1 MEIKMRRTRKKPNN
15 TSRQNGF
22 TLLETA
28 IAMVVMMIGGL
39 GIAAVF
45 SYAVKNNTGSRDRA
59 VSLAVAQQEVERL
72 RTLPFNDAALAATPN
87 TVTPTTLKNGG
98 RRYSV
103 LTRIVDTTTS
113 SKTIQVQVT
122 PLSNADAW
130 AGRTVQII
138 FQRSTFTLGPYTG
151 GL

>member
-1 MEIKMRRTRKKPNN
+1 
-15 TSRQNGF
+15 
-22 TLLETA
+22 
-28 IAMVVMMIGGL
+28 MVVMMIGGL

>member
-1 MEIKMRRTRKKPNN
+1 MRLTHKKPNSA
-15 TSRQNGF
+15 SRQNGF

-28 IAMVVMMIGGL
+28 IAMVVMMVGGL

-72 RTLPFNDAALAATPN
+72 RTLPFNNAGLAATPN
-87 TVTPTTLKNGG
+87 NVAPTTITNGG

-103 LTRIVDTTTS
+103 LTTIADTTTS

-122 PLSNADAW
+122 PLSNSDGW
-130 AGRTVQII
+130 AARSVQIT
-138 FQRSTFTLGPYTG
+138 FQRSTFTLGPFTG
-151 GL
+151 GP

>member
-1 MEIKMRRTRKKPNN
+1 
-15 TSRQNGF
+15 
-22 TLLETA
+22 
-28 IAMVVMMIGGL
+28 MMIGGL

-45 SYAVKNNTGSRDRA
+45 SYAVKNNTGARDRA

-72 RTLPFNDAALAATPN
+72 RTLPFNDAGLAATPN
-87 TVTPTTLKNGG
+87 NVTPTTLKNGG

-103 LTRIVDTTTS
+103 LTTIVDTTTS

-130 AGRTVQII
+130 AGRTVQIT

>member
-1 MEIKMRRTRKKPNN
+1 MKIKMRRTRKKPNS
-15 TSRQNGF
+15 TSRQKGF

-45 SYAVKNNTGSRDRA
+45 SYAVKNNTGARDRA

-72 RTLPFNDAALAATPN
+72 RTLPFNDAGLVATPN
-87 TVTPTTLKNGG
+87 NVTPTTLKNGG

-103 LTRIVDTTTS
+103 LTTIVDTTTS
-113 SKTIQVQVT
+113 SKMIQVQVT
-122 PLSNADAW
+122 PLSNSDAW
-130 AGRTVQII
+130 AGRTVQIA

>member
-1 MEIKMRRTRKKPNN
+1 MRRTRKKPN
-15 TSRQNGF
+15 SAARQNGF

-72 RTLPFNDAALAATPN
+72 RTLPFNDPGLAATPN
-87 TVTPTTLKNGG
+87 NVTPTTLKNGG

-103 LTRIVDTTTS
+103 LTTIADTTTS
-113 SKTIQVQVT
+113 SKTIQVQVR
-122 PLSNADAW
+122 PLSNSDGW
-130 AGRTVQII
+130 AGQTVAIT

-151 GL
+151 GP

>member
-1 MEIKMRRTRKKPNN
+1 MGRTRKKPNN

-72 RTLPFNDAALAATPN
+72 RTLPFNDAGLTATTN
-87 TVTPTTLKNGG
+87 NVTPTTLTNGG

-103 LTRIVDTTTS
+103 LTTIADTTTS
-113 SKTIQVQVT
+113 SKTVQVRVT
-122 PLSNADAW
+122 PLSNSDGWADQP
-130 AGRTVQII
+130 VQIT
-138 FQRSTFTLGPYTG
+138 FQRSTFTLGPFTG
-151 GL
+151 GP